1 MYSSLHCGKFPSWRR
16 TDNTNTFKNYMFVL
30 IRLQFKLKLN
40 LYSSIVKVP
49 KNETNCWSTNVS
61 LILLLLRLINT
72 SAWMFWVV
80 SGVPFTFCSL
90 LQVLYDTQAPLNA
103 INKLP
108 TVPMLGLT
116 QRTNT
121 AYQCFSILPQS
132 ATHIRLAF
140 RNMYCIDIYCRSRGV
155 VAIRDGAYSLFDNTK
170 IVEGFYPAPGLKVWQ
185 LYLIFL
191 TKTSVLIKS
200 CIN

>member
-1 MYSSLHCGKFPSWRR
+1 MYS
-16 TDNTNTFKNYMFVL
+16 
-30 IRLQFKLKLN
+30 LN
-40 LYSSIVKVP
+40 LHVLHYLIKWGLVLVGHSSILTKY
-49 KNETNCWSTNVS
+49 STFFSYTTYFCFSVQYNFLVNLVS
-61 LILLLLRLINT
+61 VYHL
-72 SAWMFWVV
+72 
-80 SGVPFTFCSL
+80 P
-90 LQVLYDTQAPLNA
+90 QVLSDTQAPLNA

-132 ATHIRLAF
+132 STHIRLAF

-170 IVEGFYPAPGLKVWQ
+170 IVEGFYPAPGLKVYQTWRH
-185 LYLIFL
+185 
-191 TKTSVLIKS
+191 SNGV
-200 CIN
+200 N

>member
-1 MYSSLHCGKFPSWRR
+1 
-16 TDNTNTFKNYMFVL
+16 VL
-30 IRLQFKLKLN
+30 
-40 LYSSIVKVP
+40 S
-49 KNETNCWSTNVS
+49 
-61 LILLLLRLINT
+61 
-72 SAWMFWVV
+72 
-80 SGVPFTFCSL
+80 
-90 LQVLYDTQAPLNA
+90 DTQAPLNA

-132 ATHIRLAF
+132 PTHIRLAF

-170 IVEGFYPAPGLKVWQ
+170 IVEGFHPAPGLKVAPAARDGGFQFGW
-185 LYLIFL
+185 F
-191 TKTSVLIKS
+191 SVWLVFSRLVSVGWFQSIGFS
-200 CIN
+200 RTAPVAWFQFCFSVAL

>member
-1 MYSSLHCGKFPSWRR
+1 MSVLCTPPTRLQAFASSLI
-16 TDNTNTFKNYMFVL
+16 VL
-30 IRLQFKLKLN
+30 
-40 LYSSIVKVP
+40 
-49 KNETNCWSTNVS
+49 
-61 LILLLLRLINT
+61 
-72 SAWMFWVV
+72 
-80 SGVPFTFCSL
+80 SL
-90 LQVLYDTQAPLNA
+90 LQVLFDTQAPLNA

-170 IVEGFYPAPGLKVWQ
+170 IVEGFYPAPGLKVGWTEERDNSKFRSRKR
-185 LYLIFL
+185 I
-191 TKTSVLIKS
+191 V
-200 CIN
+200 

>member
-1 MYSSLHCGKFPSWRR
+1 MYR
-16 TDNTNTFKNYMFVL
+16 
-30 IRLQFKLKLN
+30 
-40 LYSSIVKVP
+40 
-49 KNETNCWSTNVS
+49 
-61 LILLLLRLINT
+61 
-72 SAWMFWVV
+72 
-80 SGVPFTFCSL
+80 L

-170 IVEGFYPAPGLKVWQ
+170 IVEGFYPAPGLKV
-185 LYLIFL
+185 
-191 TKTSVLIKS
+191 
-200 CIN
+200 

>member
-1 MYSSLHCGKFPSWRR
+1 M
-16 TDNTNTFKNYMFVL
+16 
-30 IRLQFKLKLN
+30 
-40 LYSSIVKVP
+40 
-49 KNETNCWSTNVS
+49 
-61 LILLLLRLINT
+61 
-72 SAWMFWVV
+72 
-80 SGVPFTFCSL
+80 
-90 LQVLYDTQAPLNA
+90 NA

-170 IVEGFYPAPGLKVWQ
+170 IVEGFYPAPGLKVGQ
-185 LYLIFL
+185 ITLQEADFVTCVTCFAFL
-191 TKTSVLIKS
+191 TSLPVKMIREQKKMFYIMAREKTLAHTKNYVLWKW
-200 CIN
+200 

>member
-1 MYSSLHCGKFPSWRR
+1 M
-16 TDNTNTFKNYMFVL
+16 
-30 IRLQFKLKLN
+30 
-40 LYSSIVKVP
+40 
-49 KNETNCWSTNVS
+49 
-61 LILLLLRLINT
+61 
-72 SAWMFWVV
+72 
-80 SGVPFTFCSL
+80 
-90 LQVLYDTQAPLNA
+90 QVLYDTQAPLNA

-132 ATHIRLAF
+132 PTHIRLAF

-170 IVEGFYPAPGLKVWQ
+170 IVEGFYPAPGLKVNWILEMQ
-185 LYLIFL
+185 KVIADAFTVYFSTIMCLH
-191 TKTSVLIKS
+191 
-200 CIN
+200 

>member
-1 MYSSLHCGKFPSWRR
+1 MLF
-16 TDNTNTFKNYMFVL
+16 
-30 IRLQFKLKLN
+30 
-40 LYSSIVKVP
+40 
-49 KNETNCWSTNVS
+49 
-61 LILLLLRLINT
+61 
-72 SAWMFWVV
+72 
-80 SGVPFTFCSL
+80 
-90 LQVLYDTQAPLNA
+90 DTQAPLNA

-170 IVEGFYPAPGLKVWQ
+170 IVEGFYPAPGLKVKQ
-185 LYLIFL
+185 EHNP
-191 TKTSVLIKS
+191 SR
-200 CIN
+200 

>member
-1 MYSSLHCGKFPSWRR
+1 VLCAISSLA
-16 TDNTNTFKNYMFVL
+16 
-30 IRLQFKLKLN
+30 
-40 LYSSIVKVP
+40 
-49 KNETNCWSTNVS
+49 S
-61 LILLLLRLINT
+61 L
-72 SAWMFWVV
+72 
-80 SGVPFTFCSL
+80 TFCL
-90 LQVLYDTQAPLNA
+90 CPQVLSDTQAPLNA

-132 ATHIRLAF
+132 PTHIRLAF

-170 IVEGFYPAPGLKVWQ
+170 IVEGFYPAPGLKVNRPWRR
-185 LYLIFL
+185 FL
-191 TKTSVLIKS
+191 SKPNILSLSMLTAESGS
-200 CIN
+200 A

>member
-1 MYSSLHCGKFPSWRR
+1 
-16 TDNTNTFKNYMFVL
+16 
-30 IRLQFKLKLN
+30 
-40 LYSSIVKVP
+40 
-49 KNETNCWSTNVS
+49 
-61 LILLLLRLINT
+61 
-72 SAWMFWVV
+72 
-80 SGVPFTFCSL
+80 
-90 LQVLYDTQAPLNA
+90 
-103 INKLP
+103 
-108 TVPMLGLT
+108 MLGLT

-185 LYLIFL
+185 LYLILL
-191 TKTSVLIKS
+191 TTVSKIPPWKLSVISTSVLIKS
-200 CIN
+200 CSNDLLELVFRSSDEIYCCTFKASRSCWLALSYSLDVSLLYSDNINNCSLENWSFEIWHLFD

>member
-1 MYSSLHCGKFPSWRR
+1 MYVSIFVCLFGLCLFI
-16 TDNTNTFKNYMFVL
+16 FVL
-30 IRLQFKLKLN
+30 PPVIG
-40 LYSSIVKVP
+40 
-49 KNETNCWSTNVS
+49 VS
-61 LILLLLRLINT
+61 
-72 SAWMFWVV
+72 
-80 SGVPFTFCSL
+80 
-90 LQVLYDTQAPLNA
+90 QVLFDTQGPLNA

-132 ATHIRLAF
+132 PTHIRLAF

-170 IVEGFYPAPGLKVWQ
+170 IVEGFYPAPGLKV
-185 LYLIFL
+185 LE
-191 TKTSVLIKS
+191 SANDMS
-200 CIN
+200 CSFCFVVFVCFDGVYRTVDW

>member
-1 MYSSLHCGKFPSWRR
+1 MCLFI
-16 TDNTNTFKNYMFVL
+16 FVL
-30 IRLQFKLKLN
+30 PPVIGA
-40 LYSSIVKVP
+40 S
-49 KNETNCWSTNVS
+49 
-61 LILLLLRLINT
+61 
-72 SAWMFWVV
+72 
-80 SGVPFTFCSL
+80 
-90 LQVLYDTQAPLNA
+90 QVLFDTQGPLNA

-132 ATHIRLAF
+132 PTHIRLAF

-170 IVEGFYPAPGLKVWQ
+170 IVEGFYPAPGLKVLESTDDIICFVLSCCVCLFRWCVSDGRWIGGVALVNLFLFCLMHVTDA
-185 LYLIFL
+185 LYEI
-191 TKTSVLIKS
+191 
-200 CIN
+200 

>member
-1 MYSSLHCGKFPSWRR
+1 MKLLTDQFGVDIGYISLFISRCWKYSH
-16 TDNTNTFKNYMFVL
+16 
-30 IRLQFKLKLN
+30 
-40 LYSSIVKVP
+40 
-49 KNETNCWSTNVS
+49 
-61 LILLLLRLINT
+61 IL
-72 SAWMFWVV
+72 V
-80 SGVPFTFCSL
+80 CS
-90 LQVLYDTQAPLNA
+90 QVLSDTQAPLNA

-132 ATHIRLAF
+132 PTHIRLAF

-170 IVEGFYPAPGLKVWQ
+170 IIEGFYPAPGLKVGEAK
-185 LYLIFL
+185 IP
-191 TKTSVLIKS
+191 
-200 CIN
+200 N

>member
-1 MYSSLHCGKFPSWRR
+1 MLF
-16 TDNTNTFKNYMFVL
+16 
-30 IRLQFKLKLN
+30 
-40 LYSSIVKVP
+40 
-49 KNETNCWSTNVS
+49 
-61 LILLLLRLINT
+61 
-72 SAWMFWVV
+72 
-80 SGVPFTFCSL
+80 
-90 LQVLYDTQAPLNA
+90 DTQAPLNS

-132 ATHIRLAF
+132 PTHIRLAF

-170 IVEGFYPAPGLKVWQ
+170 IVEGFYPAPGLKVNHHLRHSSGIKEPSLSGKTDKLLPVAGLFCLNSGTAWLCPKLKQ
-185 LYLIFL
+185 AFNMHL
-191 TKTSVLIKS
+191 TSALLLFPPS
-200 CIN
+200 RHS

>member
-1 MYSSLHCGKFPSWRR
+1 M
-16 TDNTNTFKNYMFVL
+16 
-30 IRLQFKLKLN
+30 
-40 LYSSIVKVP
+40 VP
-49 KNETNCWSTNVS
+49 
-61 LILLLLRLINT
+61 
-72 SAWMFWVV
+72 
-80 SGVPFTFCSL
+80 SL
-90 LQVLYDTQAPLNA
+90 LQVLFDTQAPLNA

-170 IVEGFYPAPGLKVWQ
+170 IVEGFYPAPGLKVGQTEWKGDALGERFQ
-185 LYLIFL
+185 IPIQGGDSVGFYLAFSTSL
-191 TKTSVLIKS
+191 PLCKMREQKRKTGHSGS
-200 CIN
+200 E

>member
-1 MYSSLHCGKFPSWRR
+1 MLS
-16 TDNTNTFKNYMFVL
+16 
-30 IRLQFKLKLN
+30 
-40 LYSSIVKVP
+40 
-49 KNETNCWSTNVS
+49 
-61 LILLLLRLINT
+61 
-72 SAWMFWVV
+72 
-80 SGVPFTFCSL
+80 
-90 LQVLYDTQAPLNA
+90 DTQAPLNA

-132 ATHIRLAF
+132 PTHIRLAF

-170 IVEGFYPAPGLKVWQ
+170 IVEGFHPAPGLKVPPSTLRWLFSVGCFQ
-185 LYLIFL
+185 LGLSLGFYLFVIL
-191 TKTSVLIKS
+191 LNKS
-200 CIN
+200 SII

>member
-1 MYSSLHCGKFPSWRR
+1 MGNSIILHAFPSIFEYSKKKYKKICGNFSCHTLASSTLVFYVISWV
-16 TDNTNTFKNYMFVL
+16 TFYIYHL
-30 IRLQFKLKLN
+30 
-40 LYSSIVKVP
+40 P
-49 KNETNCWSTNVS
+49 
-61 LILLLLRLINT
+61 
-72 SAWMFWVV
+72 
-80 SGVPFTFCSL
+80 
-90 LQVLYDTQAPLNA
+90 QVLSDTQAPLNA

-170 IVEGFYPAPGLKVWQ
+170 IVEGFYPAPGLKVYRPSQ
-185 LYLIFL
+185 LSDTI
-191 TKTSVLIKS
+191 
-200 CIN
+200 

>member
-1 MYSSLHCGKFPSWRR
+1 MHVCVTLPHLSCILSVV
-16 TDNTNTFKNYMFVL
+16 TFL
-30 IRLQFKLKLN
+30 CC
-40 LYSSIVKVP
+40 P
-49 KNETNCWSTNVS
+49 
-61 LILLLLRLINT
+61 
-72 SAWMFWVV
+72 
-80 SGVPFTFCSL
+80 P
-90 LQVLYDTQAPLNA
+90 QVLSDTQAPLNA

-170 IVEGFYPAPGLKVWQ
+170 IVEGFYPAPGLKVPDKVSTKPVLQKKLDFVLKEDMTLRHHVWSHDVPMRTRLLLKYPQ
-185 LYLIFL
+185 SHCAQPRNYFAHNL
-191 TKTSVLIKS
+191 T
-200 CIN
+200 

>member
-1 MYSSLHCGKFPSWRR
+1 MLS
-16 TDNTNTFKNYMFVL
+16 
-30 IRLQFKLKLN
+30 
-40 LYSSIVKVP
+40 
-49 KNETNCWSTNVS
+49 
-61 LILLLLRLINT
+61 
-72 SAWMFWVV
+72 
-80 SGVPFTFCSL
+80 
-90 LQVLYDTQAPLNA
+90 DTQAPLNA

-170 IVEGFYPAPGLKVWQ
+170 IVEGFYPAPGLKVQGRGLGW
-185 LYLIFL
+185 ICVIV
-191 TKTSVLIKS
+191 SGI
-200 CIN
+200 